1 MPIEN
6 ERKFLLLES
15 GAVERE
21 IAVRAEQTLRI
32 EQKYLVIEK
41 GLSVRVRVS
50 TNDGTPSYRL
60 TFKKDVKGQVVEV
73 ETPVSEDD
81 FTKLWTTGCN
91 KVIKTRY
98 IYQGWEVDFFK
109 TAAGETYLAVAE
121 VELLPWQ
128 KTPNH
133 IPELISN
140 YIIFPVPAND
150 RRFSNKK
157 LGNIKYA
164 TKLLSEIKKISNSPH
179 INRQDDLK
187 TLKKK
192 IK

>member
-1 MPIEN
+1 VPIEN